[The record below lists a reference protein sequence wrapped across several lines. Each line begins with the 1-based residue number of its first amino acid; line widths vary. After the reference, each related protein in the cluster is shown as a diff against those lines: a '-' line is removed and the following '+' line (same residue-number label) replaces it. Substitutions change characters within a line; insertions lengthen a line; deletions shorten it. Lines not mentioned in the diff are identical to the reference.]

1 MSRPTC
7 LMQSSGCYMFAEPD
21 HCEGHCYASP
31 EARAKRA
38 AVVKACGGPEG
49 HLNMIRVL
57 ATVIAMQNNGPETGE
72 GEGGGPVTILANLLL
87 DRQRLTEQAERA
99 SRDAESYRAVVAAQ
113 GEELYRLR
121 AEVETMRRR
130 DVAWAE
136 IRRIAEEAGVSQEAV
151 ISAVKAVASGYRTA
165 P

>member
-1 MSRPTC
+1 MS
-7 LMQSSGCYMFAEPD
+7 
-21 HCEGHCYASP
+21 
-31 EARAKRA
+31 
-38 AVVKACGGPEG
+38 
-49 HLNMIRVL
+49 
-57 ATVIAMQNNGPETGE
+57 
-72 GEGGGPVTILANLLL
+72 ILANLLL

-99 SRDAESYRAVVAAQ
+99 RRDAESYRAVVAAQ

-136 IRRIAEEAGVSQEAV
+136 IRRIAEEAGVSQEVV
-151 ISAVKAVASGYRTA
+151 ISAVKAVAKCYNEA

>member
-1 MSRPTC
+1 M
-7 LMQSSGCYMFAEPD
+7 
-21 HCEGHCYASP
+21 
-31 EARAKRA
+31 
-38 AVVKACGGPEG
+38 
-49 HLNMIRVL
+49 
-57 ATVIAMQNNGPETGE
+57 
-72 GEGGGPVTILANLLL
+72 TILANLLL

-99 SRDAESYRAVVAAQ
+99 SRDAESYRAVVVAQ

-136 IRRIAEEAGVSQEAV
+136 IRRIAEEAGVSQEV
-151 ISAVKAVASGYRTA
+151 VMSAVAAVAKCYNEA